1 MVRPGRKT
9 GYLKS
14 EQDEKRKQILRLI
27 PTDSNVSRNW
37 IAEIAVEKGIY
48 KGLNTCYARL
58 GELMESGAV
67 GIITIQKPKRK
78 EYLLRRLE

>member
-1 MVRPGRKT
+1 MVRPGRKA

-37 IAEIAVEKGIY
+37 IAEIAVKKGIY
-48 KGLNTCYARL
+48 KCINTCYDRL
-58 GELMESGAV
+58 DELMESESV
-67 GIITIQKPKRK
+67 SVITIQKPKRK
-78 EYLLRRLE
+78 EYLLRRLG